1 MIIRFIIVSAVLLTA
16 VFFSAAQADDLTLYD
31 LSKQGSRFSGRML
44 CTLGRPAD
52 YKEPLALFA
61 ETLHNNDL
69 IGMEVAQLIKVLP
82 PYPEVE
88 PSDYRGGIKAINVEL
103 DDGTAYEEPLFAVF
117 SCVDNKV
124 VGWRFAKTNKLSN
137 LVTTNVAIKY
147 DTWNTQK
154 RVGKPEF
161 PKIETKKP

>member
-1 MIIRFIIVSAVLLTA
+1 M
-16 VFFSAAQADDLTLYD
+16 
-31 LSKQGSRFSGRML
+31 GR
-44 CTLGRPAD
+44 RAD

-61 ETLHNNDL
+61 ETLRTNNL
-69 IGMEVAQLIKVLP
+69 IGMDVAHLIKVLP
-82 PYPEVE
+82 QNPEAE

-117 SCVDNKV
+117 TCVDDKV
-124 VGWRFAKTNKLSN
+124 VGWRFAKTDKLAT
-137 LVTTNVAIKY
+137 LVTTNVVIKY

-161 PKIETKKP
+161 PEIGTKKP